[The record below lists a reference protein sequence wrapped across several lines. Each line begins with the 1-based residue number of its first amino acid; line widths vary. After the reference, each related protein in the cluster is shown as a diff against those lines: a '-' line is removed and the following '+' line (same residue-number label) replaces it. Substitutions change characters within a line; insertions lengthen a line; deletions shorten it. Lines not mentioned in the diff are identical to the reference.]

1 MLNIGINQLKLMM
14 PQTIPSS
21 FLDQF
26 ETRFD
31 LLPFDAADANGN
43 STLALAARRNRFKLW
58 FTLSD
63 METTYELSPFHNETI
78 LSLYSDFYHKFLKF
92 VFDIHPLKVQGWI
105 ERGRGCA
112 LDEIRLIDSTVKAMI
127 DELVPYEY
135 FGQEELDLGILA
147 LEIVKTYATEIHPL
161 VIGNPTDPL

>member
-1 MLNIGINQLKLMM
+1 MM

-43 STLALAARRNRFKLW
+43 STLALAARHNRFKLW
-58 FTLSD
+58 FALTD
-63 METTYELSPFHNETI
+63 METTYESSEFHNATI
-78 LSLYSDFYHKFLKF
+78 LSLYHDFYHKFLKF
-92 VFDIHPLKVQGWI
+92 VLNFRPLKVQGWI
-105 ERGRGCA
+105 ERGRSGA
-112 LDEIRLIDSTVKAMI
+112 LDNVELIDITVKAMI
-127 DELVPYEY
+127 SELVPNGY
-135 FGQEELDLGILA
+135 FTQDELDLGILA

-161 VIGNPTDPL
+161 IVGNPTDPIES